1 MSLID
6 EENSN
11 DDTLSN
17 TFGGR
22 IIRARETAKLSTA
35 QLARRIGVL
44 TETMQAWESDR
55 LMPRTNQIMRLSGL
69 LNVSPTWLLMERGE
83 SPSDEMDES
92 EIASLQRTLGRLLG
106 NLLTVIGGLE
116 LIEKR
121 LEQYESYRGT

>member
-83 SPSDEMDES
+83 SPSDEIDES
-92 EIASLQRTLGRLLG
+92 EIASLQRTLGQLRG

-121 LEQYESYRGT
+121 LEQYESYR

>member
-92 EIASLQRTLGRLLG
+92 EIASLQRTLGRLRG

-121 LEQYESYRGT
+121 LEQYESYR

>member
-55 LMPRTNQIMRLSGL
+55 LMPRTNQIVRLSGL

-83 SPSDEMDES
+83 SPSDEIDES
-92 EIASLQRTLGRLLG
+92 EIASLQRTLGRLRG

-121 LEQYESYRGT
+121 LEQYESYR